1 MLVDLRACAACLAAA
16 AAARARRRAVPGRLG
31 VLGVLARGRA
41 EVAIER
47 ERRAT
52 LALVLGCLPAG
63 WCVIDRD
70 ACGRERFVGPAAI
83 APARGTW
90 GTQW

>member
-16 AAARARRRAVPGRLG
+16 VARARHRAVPGRLG
-31 VLGVLARGRA
+31 VLGVLARGWA

-52 LALVLGCLPAG
+52 LALVLDCRPAG
-63 WCVIDRD
+63 WCVIERD

-83 APARGTW
+83 APARGSRGAPW
-90 GTQW
+90 